1 MSINPEQFVSWGL
14 WHKGGWSTG
23 KLACSFA
30 SWGLETTLPQ
40 RIISKG
46 WSILTG
52 LAKSILGG

>member
-1 MSINPEQFVSWGL
+1 MAISPEAYASWGL
-14 WHKGGWSTG
+14 WAKGGATS
-23 KLACSFA
+23 KQHAASFA